1 MDLYRAMDTMGMS
14 KVSSIRVA
22 ADVEQLAT
30 IRAFVEQQAQL
41 LGVDPSASYDLVL
54 AANEMATN
62 IVVHGY
68 RGRPGT
74 IDIELRQFGDA
85 IEIRLRDNAPPFDP
99 TRAPA
104 PDLTLPLHKRPFGG
118 MGIHVTR
125 QMMDDIRHRATTQGG
140 NELTLVKRGI
150 VAPSR
155 KE

>member
-1 MDLYRAMDTMGMS
+1 MDTTSMS
-14 KVSSIRVA
+14 NVFSIRVA

-30 IRAFVEQQAQL
+30 LRAFIDQQAER
-41 LGVDPSASYDLVL
+41 LGVESSACYDLVL

-62 IVVHGY
+62 IVLHGY
-68 RGRPGT
+68 RGRSGT
-74 IDIELRQFGDA
+74 IEIDMRRSGDA
-85 IEIRLRDNAPPFDP
+85 IEIQLRDQAPAFDP

-104 PDLTLPLHKRPFGG
+104 PDLTLPLHKRPLGG

-125 QMMDDIRHRATTQGG
+125 QMMDDIRHRALPQGG

-150 VAPSR
+150 VATRR

>member
-1 MDLYRAMDTMGMS
+1 MDTKSMS
-14 KVSSIRVA
+14 NLFSIRVA
-22 ADVEQLAT
+22 ADVEQLAA
-30 IRAFVEQQAQL
+30 IRTFVERQAEL
-41 LGVDPSASYDLVL
+41 LGVESPVIYDLVL
-54 AANEMATN
+54 AANEIATN

-68 RGRPGT
+68 QGQPGT
-74 IDIELRQFGDA
+74 IEIDLRRSGDA
-85 IEIRLRDNAPPFDP
+85 IEIRLRDQAPPFDP

-125 QMMDDIRHRATTQGG
+125 QMMDDIRHRALPQGG

-150 VAPSR
+150 VATSR

>member
-1 MDLYRAMDTMGMS
+1 MDTKSMS
-14 KVSSIRVA
+14 NLFSIRVA
-22 ADVEQLAT
+22 ADVEQLAA
-30 IRAFVEQQAQL
+30 IRTFVERQAEL
-41 LGVDPSASYDLVL
+41 LGVESPVIYDLVL
-54 AANEMATN
+54 AANEIATN

-68 RGRPGT
+68 QGQPGT
-74 IDIELRQFGDA
+74 IEIELRRSGDA
-85 IEIRLRDNAPPFDP
+85 IEIRLRDQAPPFDP

-125 QMMDDIRHRATTQGG
+125 QMMDDIRHRALPQGG

-150 VAPSR
+150 VATSR

>member
-1 MDLYRAMDTMGMS
+1 MDTKSMS
-14 KVSSIRVA
+14 NLFSIRVA
-22 ADVEQLAT
+22 ADVEQLAA
-30 IRAFVEQQAQL
+30 IRAFVERQAEL
-41 LGVDPSASYDLVL
+41 LGVESPAIYDLVL
-54 AANEMATN
+54 AANEIATN

-68 RGRPGT
+68 QGQPG
-74 IDIELRQFGDA
+74 A
-85 IEIRLRDNAPPFDP
+85 IEIDLRRSGDTIEIHLRDQAPPFDP

-125 QMMDDIRHRATTQGG
+125 QMMDDMRHRALPQGG

-150 VAPSR
+150 VATSR

>member
-1 MDLYRAMDTMGMS
+1 MGTNSMS
-14 KVSSIRVA
+14 DGVSIRVA

-30 IRAFVEQQAQL
+30 IRAFVERQADL
-41 LGVDPSASYDLVL
+41 LGVEASAIYDLVL
-54 AANEMATN
+54 AANEIATN

-68 RGRPGT
+68 QGRSGT
-74 IDIELRQFGDA
+74 IEVEMRRSGAA
-85 IEIRLRDNAPPFDP
+85 IEVRLRDQAPAFDP

-125 QMMDDIRHRATTQGG
+125 QMMDDIHHRALPQGG
-140 NELTLVKRGI
+140 NELTLVKRGV
-150 VAPSR
+150 VATSR

>member
-1 MDLYRAMDTMGMS
+1 MDTKGMS
-14 KVSSIRVA
+14 NVFSIRVA

-30 IRAFVEQQAQL
+30 IRAFVEQQAER
-41 LGVDPSASYDLVL
+41 LGVDTSASYDLVL

-62 IVVHGY
+62 IVLHGY
-68 RGRPGT
+68 RGQPGT
-74 IDIELRQFGDA
+74 IEVDLWRSGDA
-85 IEIRLRDNAPPFDP
+85 IEIRLRDQAPAFDP
-99 TRAPA
+99 TRAPT

-125 QMMDDIRHRATTQGG
+125 QMMDDIRHRALPQGG
-140 NELTLVKRGI
+140 NELILVKRGI

>member
-1 MDLYRAMDTMGMS
+1 MGTKSMS
-14 KVSSIRVA
+14 NRVSIRVA

-30 IRAFVEQQAQL
+30 IRAFVERQAEL
-41 LGVDPSASYDLVL
+41 LGVEASAIYDLVL
-54 AANEMATN
+54 AANEIATN

-68 RGRPGT
+68 QGRAGT
-74 IDIELRQFGDA
+74 IEVEMRRSGEA
-85 IEIRLRDNAPPFDP
+85 IEIRLRDQAPTFDP

-125 QMMDDIRHRATTQGG
+125 QMMDDLRHRALPQGG
-140 NELTLVKRGI
+140 NELTLVKRAT
-150 VAPSR
+150 VATGR